1 MGGAAAP
8 PDLVERLR
16 GVHLAMVDAVL
27 GGDGLSRVAELAAGA
42 AGGPVAIVIPRLGA
56 AGVAPEAAAPGGARR
71 ALRKHGAD
79 RRRARPA
86 PLPATVLAEAPIRS
100 GDELIGIVALLR
112 ADVEPG

>member
-27 GGDGLSRVAELAAGA
+27 GGDGLSRVAELAADA

-56 AGVAPEAAAPGGARR
+56 AVVAPEAAAPGGALG
-71 ALRKHGAD
+71 ALRRHVGD
-79 RRRARPA
+79 RGRDRPA
-86 PLPATVLAEAPIRS
+86 PPPGGGVGGGAVRS
-100 GDELIGIVALLR
+100 GDQPVGR
-112 ADVEPG
+112 